1 MGGLAFLEEKE
12 HTAYDTGAQMGTV
25 CSKYFEVGLYGTSTK
40 DVVIGCFGRGS
51 RGGCVNIIL
60 EQGEL

>member
-12 HTAYDTGAQMGTV
+12 HTGAQMGV

-40 DVVIGCFGRGS
+40 DVVIGCSGQGS